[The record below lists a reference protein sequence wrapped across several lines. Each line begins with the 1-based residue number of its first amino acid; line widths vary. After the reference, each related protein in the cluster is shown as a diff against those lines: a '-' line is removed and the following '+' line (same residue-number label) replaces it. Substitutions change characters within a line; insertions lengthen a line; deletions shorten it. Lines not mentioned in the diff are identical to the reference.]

1 MALSVER
8 TIELADEAMQRYN
21 GNVPVNV
28 IVTGETQGEVY
39 GQENSVEKIGR
50 ITGTYHA
57 KQGAIL
63 IFADNIR
70 DEREVATTIRHE
82 ISGHWGINTTEP
94 IEKRHL
100 LERIVASKDESS
112 LKPLWDE
119 VDKLYS
125 NKPLMK
131 RSEEVFA
138 FIAERE
144 SVEGLERTKS
154 TEPDILA
161 VSEKLTMSDIRRI
174 SESIENGIAEGVR
187 AQKIFPEHDGQQ
199 YRLDHSDKAAL
210 HVHGIDSLAVHKE
223 SIKLDARFSNHTD
236 DELNKAA
243 YWRGVFEKVSL
254 INGSDANFKSFDE
267 KLSDR
272 ETARSLY
279 VVEKDTTSIST
290 VDDELSL

>member
-39 GQENSVEKIGR
+39 GEENSVEKIGR
-50 ITGTYHA
+50 IVGAYHA
-57 KQGAIL
+57 KQGAVL

-82 ISGHWGINTTEP
+82 VSGHWGINTTEP

-100 LERIVASKDESS
+100 LERIVASKDEES

-119 VDKLYS
+119 IDTLYA

-131 RSEEVFA
+131 RAEEVFA
-138 FIAERE
+138 FIAERD
-144 SVEGLERTKS
+144 SVDGLVRTNS
-154 TEPDILA
+154 IEPDILG
-161 VSEKLTMSDIRRI
+161 VGQKVTMVDIRRI

-187 AQKIFPEHDGQQ
+187 AQKIFPERDGQQ
-199 YRLDHSDKAAL
+199 YRLEQGDKAGL
-210 HVHGIDSLAVHKE
+210 HVHGVESLNVHKE
-223 SIKLDARFSNHTD
+223 AIKLDTRFLNHS
-236 DELNKAA
+236 DEALSKVA
-243 YWRGVFEKVSL
+243 YWRGVFEKVSSM
-254 INGSDANFKSFDE
+254 NGKDVDFNVFDD
-267 KLSDR
+267 KVSDR
-272 ETARSLY
+272 SAARSLSEF
-279 VVEKDTTSIST
+279 EKNIGSTESVDSDLSI
-290 VDDELSL
+290 